1 MRQLQVVEAK
11 PTLTQRIF
19 YPFGMSCLVLL
30 VALFLLKDSFLYA
43 AFASLVLLM
52 VGYSSFAHPKKGT
65 LRIYDAG
72 FRFKN
77 QFVFYQDVSS
87 VTFEKEEEASDH
99 LGEKSYRVTVI
110 SYREGDEIRS
120 IRLQNHLYPTKERVA
135 FVENLCKRVSKRK

>member
-30 VALFLLKDSFLYA
+30 IALFLLKDLFLYA
-43 AFASLVLLM
+43 ALTLLGLLL
-52 VGYSSFAHPKKGT
+52 VGYSSFAHPKNYT

-72 FRFKN
+72 FRLKN
-77 QFVFYQDVSS
+77 QFVFYQDLLS

-99 LGEKSYRVTVI
+99 LGEKTFRVTVI
-110 SYREGDEIRS
+110 SYLDGNEIRS
-120 IRLQNHLYPTKERVA
+120 IRLQNQLYPPKERVA
-135 FVENLCKRVSKRK
+135 FIENLCKRLSKRK